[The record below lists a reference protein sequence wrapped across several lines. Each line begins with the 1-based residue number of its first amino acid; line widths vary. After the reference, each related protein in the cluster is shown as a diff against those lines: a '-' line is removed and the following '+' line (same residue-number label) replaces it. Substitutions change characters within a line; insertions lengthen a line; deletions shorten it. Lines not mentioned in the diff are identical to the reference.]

1 MSTIEDSMA
10 AWSVILLSEAED
22 ELGEAPP
29 QIRKKFDQ
37 WVVAVQA
44 FGPWLKGGFRTEA
57 LSVVLKGFYSIRLNR
72 QWRAIFQVR
81 SERKV
86 VVIRIVA
93 HDYKGVGSRF

>member
-1 MSTIEDSMA
+1 MIS
-10 AWSVILLSEAED
+10 WSVILVSEAEE

-37 WVVAVQA
+37 WVVSVQA
-44 FGPWLKGGFRTEA
+44 FGPWLKGGWRTEA
-57 LSVVLKGFYSIRLNR
+57 LSGVLQGFYSTRLNR
-72 QWRAIFQVR
+72 QWRTIFEVR

-93 HDYKGVGSRF
+93 HDYKSVRRR